1 MKLSHKIVMASAL
14 LVNLPLAQ
22 AEEVGG
28 FELGANVALTTDY
41 VWRGISQANE
51 QWALQG
57 GFDAKHKSGFSI
69 GAWASNVNFKED
81 NTINAEDR
89 ANLELDVTA
98 GYGGEMKGF
107 SYSVAATRYGYP
119 GAASILNYD
128 FYEFDLSL
136 GYKLPQG
143 IDLGF
148 SYDFS
153 PEFFGEVGSAHHYNL
168 NAGYSLPNGIGFSG
182 HIGQQLFSDND
193 KAGDDYLY
201 YGVSASYSLFGF
213 DASVSYSDT
222 DLDNSDTLGADE
234 RIFFTLSKSL

>member
-22 AEEVGG
+22 AEEVAG
-28 FELGANVALTTDY
+28 FKLSGNVALTSDY
-41 VWRGISQANE
+41 VWRGISQTNE

-57 GFDAKHKSGFSI
+57 GFDAEHESGFSI
-69 GAWASNVNFKED
+69 GTWASNVNYKET
-81 NTINAEDR
+81 NVSEEDR
-89 ANLELDVTA
+89 ANLELDIYA
-98 GYGGEMKGF
+98 GYSGEIKGF
-107 SYSVAATRYGYP
+107 SYGVTATRYGYP
-119 GAASILNYD
+119 GAASSLNYD
-128 FYEFDLSL
+128 FYELGLSL

-148 SYDFS
+148 AYDFA
-153 PEFFGEVGSAHHYNL
+153 PEFFGDVDSAHHYNL
-168 NAGYSLPNGIGFSG
+168 KAGYSLPNGIGFSG
-182 HIGQQLFSDND
+182 HVGQQMFSDNN

-234 RIFFTLSKSL
+234 RIFFTLSRSL